1 MKAKTMKLLNHIN
14 CIVLRVFISTLIIMG
29 GFTAASFFSGC
40 EDERESGLV
49 RGESGYLTFSV
60 SGHSII
66 QTRVAT
72 PVQEADVRNLYV
84 FLFNADTGKKE
95 SGAFYTGGGLNRTD
109 EGYKIK
115 LSDVTEGNKKV
126 VGIANIKESREDTKQ
141 RLQVTREQLDGIGTL
156 EELERL
162 SASIARSQQSA
173 DVEKNELFLMC
184 SDVTELIL
192 TAGGRTESKIIP
204 LHRLTAKIEF
214 RIVESPN
221 FIPKSWDVINLPSK
235 AYIVKPTGTV
245 SLGESDYFQQKEGV
259 FVGLGLGDSFI
270 FYQQES
276 RLEPQEKIM
285 DKNEQGYRKRALR
298 EKSGTNPKTNGAF
311 KNAPLNA
318 TYVVIKGSYH
328 GPRKAGE
335 NGNIVSA
342 EVEYTIPLG
351 YTDPADPV
359 NDYSIER
366 NTHYIYKV
374 RVQGVDDIYVEAI
387 RNDPDKNPDHERNP
401 GVEGEVTAIQ
411 NYWEIDAHYEQRLL
425 RLTEEQVKQLDFNNL
440 YCIVKTPF
448 GNETFTLE
456 DLKREPDKYGA
467 LCEWIQFRHNSMTTM
482 KVINRNK
489 YYWRGTQDQLNR
501 YPATGVGNDPINLQ
515 QFLEQLKENR
525 QWSIENAADRYSKE
539 KTIFSYEAPHEAFF
553 TVYFDEYFYEKD
565 PLTKNPVHWSKSV
578 NQPPRE
584 LIIALQKNTSVD
596 QNSVYYDESL
606 LAVRQTP
613 IYTPYNPM
621 ALSSYRVYGIES
633 VNETG
638 FVDLPVIK
646 STQLSRSDWRYFY
659 GWTNFYDYYNK
670 NFGEWK
676 SLHNGNWQDQRY
688 NPNNRRYNPFD
699 ACLYRNR
706 DLNRNGK
713 IDVEEVRWYLPSCIQ
728 LINLAL
734 GQLGIP
740 EKSRLY
746 QGDNAMVQNG
756 WYISSTPGNL
766 NNGVNY
772 WLWSEQGISIGS
784 DWTLASGSLSDKKK
798 HYNVRCVRT
807 LGEDP
812 GTTYDQNPMNTI
824 SNKTKATSSSPAYIQ
839 LYLLNSHSQ
848 RLPKEYISQG
858 EIPKH
863 KFTDN
868 NVLPY
873 SEFYFAEKN
882 LGPYTMGEIKEQL
895 SNGTSP
901 CASYSEKG
909 ITGWRMPSAFEM
921 QLIIDIHASDE
932 LLSSRPHKFF
942 SSTWTETLDNLKCF
956 DYIGGIRKF
965 HVYNES
971 DNGKEGLIRCVK
983 DKP

>member
-66 QTRVAT
+66 QTRAAT
-72 PVQEADVRNLYV
+72 PAQEADVRNLYV

-173 DVEKNELFLMC
+173 DVEKNEIFLMC

-204 LHRLTAKIEF
+204 LHRLMAKIEF

-401 GVEGEVTAIQ
+401 GVEGEAMESQ
-411 NYWEIDAHYEQRLL
+411 NFWEIDAHYEQRLL
-425 RLTEEQVKQLDFNNL
+425 RLTEEQVKQLDFDNL

-467 LCEWIQFRHNSMTTM
+467 LCEWVQFRHNSMSV
-482 KVINRNK
+482 KVIGRNK
-489 YYWRGTQDQLNR
+489 YYWKGTQDQLNR
-501 YPATGVGNDPINLQ
+501 YPAAGVGNDPINLQ

-525 QWSIENAADRYSKE
+525 QWSIENASGRYSRE

-565 PLTKNPVHWSKSV
+565 PVTKTPVRWNKFV
-578 NQPPRE
+578 NGYPRE
-584 LIIALQKNTSVD
+584 LIIAIQKNTSVD
-596 QNSVYYDESL
+596 QKSIYYGQSL
-606 LAVRQTP
+606 LAVSQTP
-613 IYTPYNPM
+613 IYTPYR
-621 ALSSYRVYGIES
+621 LLDVEDYRAVGVES

-646 STQLSRSDWRYFY
+646 STQLSGFDWRYFY

-676 SLHNGNWQDQRY
+676 SLHEGNYQDQRY
-688 NPNNRRYNPFD
+688 NPNNRKYSPFD

-706 DLNRNGK
+706 DLNRNGR
-713 IDVEEVRWYLPSCIQ
+713 IDVEEVRWYLPSASQ
-728 LINLAL
+728 LINIAL
-734 GQLGIP
+734 GQWGMP

-746 QGDNAMVQNG
+746 QSNNNAMIQNG
-756 WYISSTPGNL
+756 WYISSTPGNQNYGL
-766 NNGVNY
+766 NY
-772 WLWSEQGISIGS
+772 WLWSEQGISIGT
-784 DWTLASGSLSDKKK
+784 DYMQASGANSDKRKG
-798 HYNVRCVRT
+798 YNIRCVRSLGQTPGANYDDKPMHT
-807 LGEDP
+807 LAQKLPDTSPTVIQPGQLNGHSIAVPSAFLSEGERP
-812 GTTYDQNPMNTI
+812 QHTF
-824 SNKTKATSSSPAYIQ
+824 
-839 LYLLNSHSQ
+839 
-848 RLPKEYISQG
+848 KEKS
-858 EIPKH
+858 
-863 KFTDN
+863 
-868 NVLPY
+868 VLPTD
-873 SEFYFAEKN
+873 EFYMAEKN
-882 LGPYTMGEIKEQL
+882 LGPYSMNEIEKQL
-895 SNGTSP
+895 LKGTSP
-901 CASYSEKG
+901 CAAYSEKG
-909 ITGWRMPSAFEM
+909 IKGWRMPTMIEL
-921 QLIIDIHASDE
+921 QLISDCFNLND
-932 LLSSRPHKFF
+932 LLTSGRYF
-942 SSTWTETLDNLKCF
+942 SSTWSETKDNLKCF
-956 DYIGGIRKF
+956 EVIGGKRKF
-965 HVYNES
+965 HIYNES
-971 DNGKEGLIRCVK
+971 DGNKEGYIRCVK
-983 DKP
+983 DKY